1 MREQIGEGFPESK
14 EPEMTNS
21 KLQAA
26 LDELERLHRTVKEF
40 KERNGTLPNPD
51 SDAGRAL
58 SLMESFNAEYRKLN
72 IDKLL
77 KQET

>member
-1 MREQIGEGFPESK
+1 
-14 EPEMTNS
+14 MTNS
-21 KLQAA
+21 KLQVA

-58 SLMESFNAEYRKLN
+58 FALETFTSELHKLN
-72 IDKLL
+72 LGKLL
-77 KQET
+77 NRKV